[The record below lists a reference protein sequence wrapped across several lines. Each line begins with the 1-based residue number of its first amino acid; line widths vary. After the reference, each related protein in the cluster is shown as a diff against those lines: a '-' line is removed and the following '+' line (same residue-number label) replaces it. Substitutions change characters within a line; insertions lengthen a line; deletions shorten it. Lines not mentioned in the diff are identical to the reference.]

1 MIALTEEIFFIF
13 RSFRERL
20 LDLLEKGFVVSYELA
35 RFLPGVNLDPT
46 LCLSKRMWEE
56 SDLESAGPHD
66 VSIEVVSEVACTKLF
81 LDVVD
86 RVENVPSEASPPA
99 VLDFD

>member
-1 MIALTEEIFFIF
+1 
-13 RSFRERL
+13 
-20 LDLLEKGFVVSYELA
+20 
-35 RFLPGVNLDPT
+35 
-46 LCLSKRMWEE
+46 MWEE
-56 SDLESAGPHD
+56 RDLESAGPHD